1 MTLNE
6 TLNEQ
11 LATQGLSLERFREIV
26 GRLFAAGIVIREED
40 GVEQRLYDDA
50 RRIEICLSDYFQLG
64 GFRLEHNLKGEFFR
78 LYAPGAEV
86 PGMPEDGLEP
96 VPGLRARL
104 SPDFVAAALALRFQY
119 QQGLSEG
126 GNRLTDSGEVLT
138 RFEELSATLQTQLKR
153 TLPPTNI
160 ERQRLLNDLKRHR
173 LIRLAANFSMDDED
187 ALLAIRPTILGIISD
202 DMLEAALESEPLQA
216 GTEVEPETEQASL
229 PVVAEPVMEPMMEEE
244 SIEGNIE

>member
-6 TLNEQ
+6 TLHQQ
-11 LATQGLSLERFREIV
+11 LALHNLSLERFREIV
-26 GRLFAAGIVIREED
+26 GRLFAAGIVLREED

-50 RRIEICLSDYFQLG
+50 RRIETCLGDYFQLG

-86 PGMPEDGLEP
+86 PGLPEDGLEA

-153 TLPPTNI
+153 ALPPTSI

-173 LIRLAANFSMDDED
+173 LIRLAPNFSMDDED

-202 DMLEAALESEPLQA
+202 DMLEAALESEPRAA
-216 GTEVEPETEQASL
+216 GAGSE
-229 PVVAEPVMEPMMEEE
+229 AEPVSLQVEAEAEDE
-244 SIEGNIE
+244 FTAQGIEGNVE

>member
-11 LATQGLSLERFREIV
+11 LTTHGLSLERFREIV

-50 RRIEICLSDYFQLG
+50 RRIENCLSDYFQLG

-173 LIRLAANFSMDDED
+173 LIRLAPNFSMDDED

-202 DMLEAALESEPLQA
+202 DMLEAALESEPLQVGAEAESEA
-216 GTEVEPETEQASL
+216 GQASL
-229 PVVAEPVMEPMMEEE
+229 PVVAEPMMEEE

>member
-11 LATQGLSLERFREIV
+11 LALHNLPLERFREIV

-50 RRIEICLSDYFQLG
+50 RRIEACLSDYFQLG

-86 PGMPEDGLEP
+86 PGMPEDGLDP

-119 QQGLSEG
+119 QQGLADG

-153 TLPPTNI
+153 ALPPTNI

-173 LIRLAANFSMDDED
+173 LIRLAPNFSMDDED

-216 GTEVEPETEQASL
+216 GAEVGPETEQASL
-229 PVVAEPVMEPMMEEE
+229 HVVAEPMMEEE

>member
-6 TLNEQ
+6 TLNQQ
-11 LATQGLSLERFREIV
+11 LALHNLPLERFREIV
-26 GRLFAAGIVIREED
+26 GRLFAAGIVLREED

-50 RRIEICLSDYFQLG
+50 RRIEACLGDYFQLG

-78 LYAPGAEV
+78 LYAPGADV
-86 PGMPEDGLEP
+86 PGLPEDGLEP

-153 TLPPTNI
+153 ALPPTSI

-173 LIRLAANFSMDDED
+173 LIRLAPNFSMDDED

-202 DMLEAALESEPLQA
+202 DMLEAALEPEPLPAGAGSEAEADGLQA
-216 GTEVEPETEQASL
+216 GV
-229 PVVAEPVMEPMMEEE
+229 EEE
-244 SIEGNIE
+244 FATQGIEGNAE

>member
-1 MTLNE
+1 MTLIE
-6 TLNEQ
+6 ALQEQ
-11 LATQGLSLERFREIV
+11 LALHNLPLERFREIV

-50 RRIEICLSDYFQLG
+50 RRIEACLHDYFQLA

-126 GNRLTDSGEVLT
+126 GNRLTDAGEVLT

-153 TLPPTNI
+153 ALPPTNV

-202 DMLEAALESEPLQA
+202 DMLEAALESEPLPLGA
-216 GTEVEPETEQASL
+216 ASDDEQASV
-229 PVVAEPVMEPMMEEE
+229 PAVMEEQEE

>member
-11 LATQGLSLERFREIV
+11 LAVHHLSLERFREIV
-26 GRLFAAGIVIREED
+26 GRLFAAGIVLREED

-50 RRIEICLSDYFQLG
+50 RRIETCLSDYFGLG

-153 TLPPTNI
+153 ALPPTSI

-202 DMLEAALESEPLQA
+202 DMLEAALESEPQLVEA
-216 GTEVEPETEQASL
+216 GAEVEAEVEQASPQL
-229 PVVAEPVMEPMMEEE
+229 MTEEENIEE

>member
-11 LATQGLSLERFREIV
+11 LALHNLSPERFREIV

-50 RRIEICLSDYFQLG
+50 RRIETCLSDYFQLG
-64 GFRLEHNLKGEFFR
+64 GFRLEHHLKGEFFR

-104 SPDFVAAALALRFQY
+104 APDFVAAALALRFQY

-202 DMLEAALESEPLQA
+202 DMLEAALESEPLQVA
-216 GTEVEPETEQASL
+216 AEAEVDAEQASL
-229 PVVAEPVMEPMMEEE
+229 QRVTVAEPMMEQE

>member
-11 LATQGLSLERFREIV
+11 LALHNLSLERFREIV

-50 RRIEICLSDYFQLG
+50 RRIETCLSDYFQLG

-153 TLPPTNI
+153 ALPPTNI

-216 GTEVEPETEQASL
+216 GAEVEIEAEQGSL
-229 PVVAEPVMEPMMEEE
+229 QGVAELMMEEE

>member
-6 TLNEQ
+6 ALSEQ
-11 LATQGLSLERFREIV
+11 LALHNLSPDRFREIV

-50 RRIEICLSDYFQLG
+50 RRIETCLKDYFQLG
-64 GFRLEHNLKGEFFR
+64 GFRLEHNLKGEFLR

-153 TLPPTNI
+153 ALPPTSV
-160 ERQRLLNDLKRHR
+160 ERQRLLNELKRHR

-202 DMLEAALESEPLQA
+202 DMLEAALESGPLPA
-216 GTEVEPETEQASL
+216 GTGADEEQSDLQGMIEDAS
-229 PVVAEPVMEPMMEEE
+229 AEE
-244 SIEGNIE
+244 STEGSIE

>member
-1 MTLNE
+1 MTLNDI
-6 TLNEQ
+6 LNQQ
-11 LATQGLSLERFREIV
+11 LALHNLAPERFREIV
-26 GRLFAAGIVIREED
+26 ARLFGAGIVVREED

-50 RRIEICLSDYFQLG
+50 RRIEACLNDYFRLG

-96 VPGLRARL
+96 VPALRARL

-119 QQGLSEG
+119 QQGLAEG

-153 TLPPTNI
+153 ALPPTGV
-160 ERQRLLNDLKRHR
+160 ERLRLLNQLKRHR
-173 LIRLAANFSMDDED
+173 LIRLGPHFSMDDED

-202 DMLEAALESEPLQA
+202 DMLQAALESDPSSHEAAADADAEDQ
-216 GTEVEPETEQASL
+216 QASL
-229 PVVAEPVMEPMMEEE
+229 PAGMEPV
-244 SIEGNIE
+244 STEGNIE

>member
-11 LATQGLSLERFREIV
+11 LAQHALSLERFREIA

-50 RRIEICLSDYFQLG
+50 RRIEATLQDYFQLA

-153 TLPPTNI
+153 ALPPTSV

-202 DMLEAALESEPLQA
+202 DMLEAALESEPLA
-216 GTEVEPETEQASL
+216 ATESANDEQASL
-229 PVVAEPVMEPMMEEE
+229 EISAAVAEEE
-244 SIEGNIE
+244 SIEGNLE

>member
-11 LATQGLSLERFREIV
+11 LATHHLSPERFRDIV

-50 RRIEICLSDYFQLG
+50 RRIETCLRDYFQLG

-96 VPGLRARL
+96 APGLRARL

-119 QQGLSEG
+119 QQGLAEG

-153 TLPPTNI
+153 ALPPTNI

-173 LIRLAANFSMDDED
+173 LIRLGANFSMDDED

-202 DMLEAALESEPLQA
+202 DMLEAALESDP
-216 GTEVEPETEQASL
+216 L
-229 PVVAEPVMEPMMEEE
+229 PVEAGAEAEQVSLEVMTEEE

>member
-11 LATQGLSLERFREIV
+11 LAVHHLSLERFREIV
-26 GRLFAAGIVIREED
+26 GRLFAAGIVLREED

-50 RRIEICLSDYFQLG
+50 RRIETCLGDYFRLG

-86 PGMPEDGLEP
+86 PGLPEDGLEP

-126 GNRLTDSGEVLT
+126 GNRLTDAGEVLT

-153 TLPPTNI
+153 ALPPSSI

-202 DMLEAALESEPLQA
+202 DMLEAALESEPQPAEA
-216 GTEVEPETEQASL
+216 GADVETAVAAEPAGLTEQ
-229 PVVAEPVMEPMMEEE
+229 E
-244 SIEGNIE
+244 SIEGNME

>member
-11 LATQGLSLERFREIV
+11 LAVHHLSLERFREIV
-26 GRLFAAGIVIREED
+26 GRLFAAGIVLREED

-50 RRIEICLSDYFQLG
+50 RRIETCLGDYFGLG

-153 TLPPTNI
+153 ALPPTSI

-202 DMLEAALESEPLQA
+202 DMLEAALESEPQLVEA
-216 GTEVEPETEQASL
+216 GAEVEAEVEQASPQL
-229 PVVAEPVMEPMMEEE
+229 MTEEENIEE